1 MSYKLHCPDCRSVIP
16 PENINVQQTIAACP
30 NCAAVFNFA
39 NKIPTGEKLKRRKS
53 KKPDN
58 LTQIETETSLKLEI
72 PYLQTMSYKVG
83 AGAAALFSI
92 GFYSLIMFKA
102 LADGDPEIVA
112 GIVLSALVLPFI
124 IAFIGS
130 FFAKQ
135 TIEVDSEELK
145 HEIRLGVPV
154 YQRKMS
160 VDDVVDVSIEEMV
173 ATRESTAEARYNL
186 YADKYD
192 GRQDMFIQ
200 NLPEEMAFYAQQAL
214 SSYFTADTA
223 DDVSLRLQD
232 DVRDEAIVID
242 EQGDSQR
249 QGM

>member
-39 NKIPTGEKLKRRKS
+39 NKIPTGEKIKRRKS

-58 LTQIETETSLKLEI
+58 LIQSETEHGLKLET
-72 PYLQTMSYKVG
+72 PYLQTPGYKLWTGVG
-83 AGAAALFSI
+83 TLVMMGLYGLILVGTLSDGELVPAALFTVMFLPIILWMI
-92 GFYSLIMFKA
+92 G
-102 LADGDPEIVA
+102 
-112 GIVLSALVLPFI
+112 VL
-124 IAFIGS
+124 
-130 FFAKQ
+130 FAKQ

-145 HEIRLGVPV
+145 HEIRWGVPV
-154 YQRKMS
+154 YQRKMAL
-160 VDDVVDVSIEEMV
+160 DDVVDIGV
-173 ATRESTAEARYNL
+173 AETTLTRESTAEARYNL

-192 GRQDMFIQ
+192 GREDMFIN
-200 NLPEEMAFYAQQAL
+200 NLPEELAIYAQQTL
-214 SSYFTADTA
+214 SNYFTADTA

-232 DVRDEAIVID
+232 DVRDDEIIID
-242 EQGDSQR
+242 EQEDSQR

>member
-39 NKIPTGEKLKRRKS
+39 NKIPTGEKIKRRKS

-58 LTQIETETSLKLEI
+58 LIQSETEHGLKLET
-72 PYLQTMSYKVG
+72 PYLQTPGYKLWTGVG
-83 AGAAALFSI
+83 TLVMMGLYGLILVGTLSDGELVPAALFTVMFLPIILWTI
-92 GFYSLIMFKA
+92 G
-102 LADGDPEIVA
+102 
-112 GIVLSALVLPFI
+112 VL
-124 IAFIGS
+124 
-130 FFAKQ
+130 FAKQ

-145 HEIRLGVPV
+145 HEIRWGVPV
-154 YQRKMS
+154 YQRKMAL
-160 VDDVVDVSIEEMV
+160 DDVVDIGV
-173 ATRESTAEARYNL
+173 AETTLTRESTAEARYNL

-192 GRQDMFIQ
+192 GREDMFIQ
-200 NLPEEMAFYAQQAL
+200 NLPEEMAIYAQQTL
-214 SSYFTADTA
+214 SNYITGDPADEL
-223 DDVSLRLQD
+223 SLRLQD
-232 DVRDEAIVID
+232 DVVDDAIIID

>member
-39 NKIPTGEKLKRRKS
+39 NKIPTGEKIKRRKS

-58 LTQIETETSLKLEI
+58 LIQSETEHGLKLET
-72 PYLQTMSYKVG
+72 PYLQTLSYKIGTV
-83 AGAAALFSI
+83 ALALLSV
-92 GFYSLIMFKA
+92 GFYGLIMFRA
-102 LADGDPEIVA
+102 LGDPEPDIVPA
-112 GIVLSALVLPFI
+112 IVLSVIMLPFI
-124 IAFIGS
+124 AAMIGS

-135 TIEVDSEELK
+135 TIEVNNEELK
-145 HEIRLGVPV
+145 HEIHLGVPV

-160 VDDVVDVSIEEMV
+160 VDDVVDVSTEEMM

-192 GRQDMFIQ
+192 GRQDMFIN
-200 NLPEEMAFYAQQAL
+200 NLPEELAIYAQQTL
-214 SSYFTADTA
+214 SNYFTADTA

-232 DVRDEAIVID
+232 EVADDAIIID

>member
-39 NKIPTGEKLKRRKS
+39 NKIPTGEKIKRRKS

-58 LTQIETETSLKLEI
+58 LIQSETEHGLKLET
-72 PYLQTMSYKVG
+72 PYLQTPGYKLWTGVG
-83 AGAAALFSI
+83 TLVMMGLYGLILVGTLSDGELVPAALFTVMFLPIILWMI
-92 GFYSLIMFKA
+92 G
-102 LADGDPEIVA
+102 
-112 GIVLSALVLPFI
+112 VL
-124 IAFIGS
+124 
-130 FFAKQ
+130 FAKQ

-145 HEIRLGVPV
+145 HEIRWGVPV
-154 YQRKMS
+154 YQRKMAL
-160 VDDVVDVSIEEMV
+160 DDVVDIGV
-173 ATRESTAEARYNL
+173 AETTLTRESTAEARYNL

-192 GRQDMFIQ
+192 GREDMFIQ
-200 NLPEEMAFYAQQAL
+200 NLPEEMAIYAQQTL
-214 SSYFTADTA
+214 SNYITGDTA
-223 DDVSLRLQD
+223 DDVSHRLQD
-232 DVRDEAIVID
+232 EVVDDAIIID

>member
-39 NKIPTGEKLKRRKS
+39 KIPTGEKIKRRKS

-58 LTQIETETSLKLEI
+58 LIQSETEHGLKLET
-72 PYLQTMSYKVG
+72 PYLQTPGYKLWTGVG
-83 AGAAALFSI
+83 TVVMMGLYGLILVGTLSDGELVPAALFTVMFLPIILWMI
-92 GFYSLIMFKA
+92 G
-102 LADGDPEIVA
+102 
-112 GIVLSALVLPFI
+112 VL
-124 IAFIGS
+124 
-130 FFAKQ
+130 FAKQ

-145 HEIRLGVPV
+145 HEIRWGVPV
-154 YQRKMS
+154 YQRKMAL
-160 VDDVVDVSIEEMV
+160 DDVVDIGV
-173 ATRESTAEARYNL
+173 AETTLTRESTAEARYNL

-192 GRQDMFIQ
+192 GREDMFIQ
-200 NLPEEMAFYAQQAL
+200 NLPEEMAIYAQQTL
-214 SSYFTADTA
+214 SNYITGDTA
-223 DDVSLRLQD
+223 DDVSHRLQD
-232 DVRDEAIVID
+232 EVADDAIIID